1 MQPDNAE
8 PTTDPSGG
16 TVPQVD
22 GAQHAD
28 IQHQN
33 NSIGGLPPLWPGLQ
47 SSMHLA
53 SGGWILCDPWPAFM
67 RKDAAPSGPRPWAGR
82 PSRISSLWPC
92 CRALLARVQRES
104 DPQFTMATS
113 TSTSTSSSTTKTSKT
128 ALVITSFPSVPLT
141 TTFTAPGTD
150 CGGIYIPRKPGIFII
165 DDQTSCLPTSFSTSN
180 SAFFYSPGIA
190 CPSGYWTACHDTTG
204 VASITTV
211 TCCPIVGDIT
221 LSCVPNPLSLSEV
234 WESLFCTWIAPRSP
248 GTTITVTKSDD
259 GRTSTVLS
267 QVQSAG
273 GINAYGVRMVYQASD
288 LDTATSTSST
298 LSTTTTPPTATPE
311 TSNPPT
317 EAPSTD
323 SGGLST
329 AAKASIGTI
338 IPLVVLLAALG
349 AWFFFRR
356 RKRQQQQQQTPDS
369 SALSSLPT
377 QQHEHMSQGGLEYY
391 NTAVAPGSSGGVYKA
406 PGEEQHYYYGGQQ
419 QQQQYPQEM
428 LAGWEPPELRYVESE
443 LVDLWP
449 PFSLSRDRLGATVL
463 PELLSRHIHHTGN

>member
-1 MQPDNAE
+1 
-8 PTTDPSGG
+8 
-16 TVPQVD
+16 
-22 GAQHAD
+22 
-28 IQHQN
+28 
-33 NSIGGLPPLWPGLQ
+33 
-47 SSMHLA
+47 
-53 SGGWILCDPWPAFM
+53 
-67 RKDAAPSGPRPWAGR
+67 
-82 PSRISSLWPC
+82 
-92 CRALLARVQRES
+92 
-104 DPQFTMATS
+104 MATS
-113 TSTSTSSSTTKTSKT
+113 TSASSSTKTSKT

-141 TTFTAPGTD
+141 TTFTAPGTN

-165 DDQTSCLPTSFSTSN
+165 DDQTSCLPSSFSTSN

-211 TCCPIVGDIT
+211 TCCPTYGDIT

-288 LDTATSTSST
+288 LDTATATSSTSST
-298 LSTTTTPPTATPE
+298 TTPPSTATPE
-311 TSNPPT
+311 TSNPAT
-317 EAPSTD
+317 QTPSTGGGG
-323 SGGLST
+323 GGLST

-338 IPLVVLLAALG
+338 IPLVVILAALG

-356 RKRQQQQQQTPDS
+356 RKQQQQQPQQQQTPDS
-369 SALSSLPT
+369 SALSSLPP
-377 QQHEHMSQGGLEYY
+377 QHEHMSQGGLEYY
-391 NTAVAPGSSGGVYKA
+391 NTGVYKA

-419 QQQQYPQEM
+419 QQHHPQEM
-428 LAGWEPPELRYVESE
+428 LGGWEPPELRYVKSN
-443 LVDLWP
+443 
-449 PFSLSRDRLGATVL
+449 LG
-463 PELLSRHIHHTGN
+463 